1 MLPGSRSTFMR
12 KILLSLFIPLLLLG
26 CVNPKPVNEAN
37 QLKADL
43 IGHTMGGRESTW
55 KFQSVHQIKDLTVTG
70 RIESNASKEYFVTLV
85 LHDDKVQGTYLSDAK
100 ITYQKGINGKWKVVS
115 VGELSIK
122 KL

>member
-1 MLPGSRSTFMR
+1 
-12 KILLSLFIPLLLLG
+12 
-26 CVNPKPVNEAN
+26 
-37 QLKADL
+37 
-43 IGHTMGGRESTW
+43 MGGRESTW

-70 RIESNASKEYFVTLV
+70 RIESNASKEYFVTLF
-85 LHDDKVQGTYLSDAK
+85 LHDDKVQGTYLSHAK